1 MAKTDTNSTVENYPV
16 KLTWKQIWAA
26 AVIAAGIIGSIFTAG
41 MKVQNEVNKVELAK
55 LAQKNL
61 DDLAYLK
68 ASLSRQ
74 LMETNESLVFYKN
87 QYRVTK
93 ERLATCIEKGTY
105 IENTQTGE

>member
-1 MAKTDTNSTVENYPV
+1 MAKTETENYPV
-16 KLTWKQIWAA
+16 KLTWKQVWTGSLV
-26 AVIAAGIIGSIFTAG
+26 VIGIVGSIFTAG

-61 DDLAYLK
+61 DDVAYLK

-74 LMETNESLVFYKN
+74 LMEANENLAFYKN

-93 ERLATCIEKGTY
+93 ERLTTCIEKGTY
-105 IENTQTGE
+105 VENCSIGE